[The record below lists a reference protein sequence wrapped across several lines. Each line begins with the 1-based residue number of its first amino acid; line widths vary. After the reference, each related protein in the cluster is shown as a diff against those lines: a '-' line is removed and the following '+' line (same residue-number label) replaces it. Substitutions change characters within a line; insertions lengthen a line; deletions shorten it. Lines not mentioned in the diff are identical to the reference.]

1 MNAVRQFE
9 QLSADDGAQAGGKGA
24 NLGELVTAGLP
35 VPPGFVIATAAYDAF
50 VDETGIR
57 DSVLQAACGVEPSDT
72 TSAAVAEATIGAL
85 FAGADIPSDLG
96 TQIVDAYTTLSA
108 TGAASV
114 AVRSSATA
122 EDLAGASFAGQ
133 QDTYLNIT
141 GPDASAVITALET
154 IAEPGAPHGD

>member
-57 DSVLQAACGVEPSDT
+57 DGVLQAA
-72 TSAAVAEATIGAL
+72 
-85 FAGADIPSDLG
+85 
-96 TQIVDAYTTLSA
+96 
-108 TGAASV
+108 
-114 AVRSSATA
+114 
-122 EDLAGASFAGQ
+122 
-133 QDTYLNIT
+133 
-141 GPDASAVITALET
+141 
-154 IAEPGAPHGD
+154 

>member
-57 DSVLQAACGVEPSDT
+57 DGVLQAAWRRAIDT

-96 TQIVDAYTTLSA
+96 TQIVDADTTLSA

-154 IAEPGAPHGD
+154 IAVPGAPHGD